1 MRTITISNFITLDGV
16 VQAPGGP
23 DEDRSGGFAHGGW
36 SVGYWDDVLGEQLG
50 AQMAG
55 DNDLLLGR
63 GTYEIFAAHWPH
75 VTDDPYADKLNA
87 AAKYVASRTLSELT
101 WANAQLLGDDVP
113 AAVAALK
120 ATDGPDLEVA
130 GSPGLAQTL
139 LAHDLVD
146 AITLVTYPVVV
157 GAGKR
162 LFGEGTRPA
171 AFELTGSTTTPSG
184 VTVATFRRARD
195 IATGSFALDEP
206 TEDEVAR
213 RERIAAG

>member
-87 AAKYVASRTLSELT
+87 ATKFVASRTLTELT

-162 LFGEGTRPA
+162 LFGEGTRPS

-184 VTVATFRRARD
+184 VTVATYRRAGD

>member
-87 AAKYVASRTLSELT
+87 AAKYVASRTLTELT

-184 VTVATFRRARD
+184 VTVATFRRAGD

-213 RERIAAG
+213 RERIATG

>member
-87 AAKYVASRTLSELT
+87 AAKYVASRTLTELT

-146 AITLVTYPVVV
+146 VITLVTYPVVV

-162 LFGEGTRPA
+162 LFGEGTRPS

-184 VTVATFRRARD
+184 VTVATYRRAGD

>member
-55 DNDLLLGR
+55 ENDLLLGR

-87 AAKYVASRTLSELT
+87 AAKYVASRTLTELT
-101 WANAQLLGDDVP
+101 WANAQRLGDDVP
-113 AAVAALK
+113 VAVAALK

-184 VTVATFRRARD
+184 VTVATFRRAGD

-213 RERIAAG
+213 RERITAG